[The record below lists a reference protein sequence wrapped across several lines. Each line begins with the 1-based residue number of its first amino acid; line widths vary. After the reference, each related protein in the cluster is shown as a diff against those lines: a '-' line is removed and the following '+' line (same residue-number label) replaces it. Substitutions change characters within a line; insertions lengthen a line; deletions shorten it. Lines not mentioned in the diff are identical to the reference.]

1 MARTLSPIGLGHGL
15 VPLTRRTSCNRLVLA
30 SAASREDSSKI
41 EVEKENTNVG
51 AGAEA
56 SEEEW
61 QKTLASLKEQ
71 ALKMQSVSQEVYEIY
86 SERAKVILIETSKQ
100 LKAQADKASQDLN
113 ELAKVIGEDGKE
125 YLSLAAENS
134 PVPLKDVVETFT
146 SPSDDLDKIS
156 KVRDF
161 YLGIPYGV
169 ALSVGGLL
177 SFMLTGSIPAVR
189 FGVILGGALLA
200 LSISSLRA
208 WKKGESLA
216 LALKGQ
222 TAIAGI
228 IFLREICLLSQKPS
242 FSTRLATIISGAMV
256 AFYLY
261 RIMLDGDVIKG
272 SNGEDGKE
280 N

>member
-1 MARTLSPIGLGHGL
+1 MQFIFIYLFAHVVFLFYFLFKFDL
-15 VPLTRRTSCNRLVLA
+15 VFVFQ
-30 SAASREDSSKI
+30 SKI

-161 YLGIPYGV
+161 YLGIPYGMCNV
-169 ALSVGGLL
+169 
-177 SFMLTGSIPAVR
+177 
-189 FGVILGGALLA
+189 
-200 LSISSLRA
+200 
-208 WKKGESLA
+208 
-216 LALKGQ
+216 
-222 TAIAGI
+222 
-228 IFLREICLLSQKPS
+228 
-242 FSTRLATIISGAMV
+242 
-256 AFYLY
+256 
-261 RIMLDGDVIKG
+261 
-272 SNGEDGKE
+272 
-280 N
+280 

>member
-1 MARTLSPIGLGHGL
+1 MIKHLSISMRVFLFIWMTDFLSQACSLFLFIFLLMLFFFFYFLFKFDL
-15 VPLTRRTSCNRLVLA
+15 VFVFQ
-30 SAASREDSSKI
+30 SKI

-161 YLGIPYGV
+161 YLGIPYGMCNV
-169 ALSVGGLL
+169 
-177 SFMLTGSIPAVR
+177 
-189 FGVILGGALLA
+189 
-200 LSISSLRA
+200 
-208 WKKGESLA
+208 
-216 LALKGQ
+216 
-222 TAIAGI
+222 
-228 IFLREICLLSQKPS
+228 
-242 FSTRLATIISGAMV
+242 
-256 AFYLY
+256 
-261 RIMLDGDVIKG
+261 
-272 SNGEDGKE
+272 
-280 N
+280 